1 MAVELVHAVSVV
13 RLFFDTLEFCTVMC
27 DHQGVACRNDNGE
40 FDSLTETDQF
50 EFELI
55 NKEPPSSPNK
65 KTSISD
71 EIASMSSDNT
81 SPQKNTNKPKKR
93 ANNPRKTQIKHIQN

>member
-1 MAVELVHAVSVV
+1 
-13 RLFFDTLEFCTVMC
+13 
-27 DHQGVACRNDNGE
+27 
-40 FDSLTETDQF
+40 TDQF

-65 KTSISD
+65 ETFMSD

-81 SPQKNTNKPKKR
+81 SPQKNTNNPKKR
-93 ANNPRKTQIKHIQN
+93 ANNPRKT